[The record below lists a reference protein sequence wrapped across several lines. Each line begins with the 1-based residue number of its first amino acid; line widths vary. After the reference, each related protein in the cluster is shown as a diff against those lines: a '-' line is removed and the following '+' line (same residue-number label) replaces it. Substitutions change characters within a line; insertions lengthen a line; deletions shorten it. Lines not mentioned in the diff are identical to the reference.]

1 MAMVALVG
9 GLGGVS
15 VTGSTGRQLAEL
27 GVTRVTFL
35 SDGETF
41 VVVLEG
47 WAFDAARSAGDAAIV
62 LGVAGVARTLRVV
75 AETAVSR

>member
-9 GLGGVS
+9 GLEGVS
-15 VTGSTGRQLAEL
+15 VTGSTLRRLAGL
-27 GVTRVTFL
+27 GVTRVAVL
-35 SDGETF
+35 SDGDTF
-41 VVVLEG
+41 VVLLEG
-47 WAFDAARSAGDAAIV
+47 WAFDPARSAGDAAVV